1 MSYTLEIQKIKLE
14 RSELNDQ
21 GIALR
26 QFVPDDL
33 LQVIEINRICLP
45 ENYNSTFFLDIH
57 RNLPDAFI
65 VAEAN
70 GKVVGYIMC
79 RLEHGLSETRRFNFV
94 KKGHIVS
101 VAVLPEHRRTGIG
114 SALATEALKAL
125 SKHKAGECFLEVRV
139 TNEPAINL
147 YKKLGFSIARKA
159 SHYYFDG
166 ADAYVMSFRIPPE
179 SSNAG

>member
-1 MSYTLEIQKIKLE
+1 M
-14 RSELNDQ
+14 NHQ
-21 GIALR
+21 GFALR

-45 ENYNSTFFLDIH
+45 ENYNSVFFLDIH
-57 RNLPDAFI
+57 RNFPNAFI
-65 VAEAN
+65 VAEVN

-79 RLEHGLSETRRFNFV
+79 RLEHGLSETRRFNLV

-101 VAVLPEHRRTGIG
+101 VAVLPEYRRAGIG
-114 SALATEALKAL
+114 NALAAEALKAL

-139 TNEPAINL
+139 TNEPGINL
-147 YKKLGFSIARKA
+147 YKKLGFSITRKV

-166 ADAYVMSFRIPPE
+166 ADAYVMSLRIPRE
-179 SSNAG
+179 ASDAG

>member
-1 MSYTLEIQKIKLE
+1 LGY
-14 RSELNDQ
+14 Q
-21 GIALR
+21 GFVLR

-114 SALATEALKAL
+114 SALVTEALKAL
-125 SKHKAGECFLEVRV
+125 SKHRAGECFLEVRV
-139 TNEPAINL
+139 TNEPGINL
-147 YKKLGFSIARKA
+147 YKKLGFSTARKV

-166 ADAYVMSFRIPPE
+166 SDAYVMSFRIPQE

>member
-1 MSYTLEIQKIKLE
+1 
-14 RSELNDQ
+14 LNPQ
-21 GIALR
+21 GFTLR

-33 LQVIEINRICLP
+33 PQVIEINRICLP

-57 RNLPDAFI
+57 RNCPDAFM
-65 VAEAN
+65 VAEVS

-79 RLEHGLSETRRFNFV
+79 RLEHGLSETRRFSLV

-101 VAVLPEHRRTGIG
+101 VAVLPEYRRAGIG
-114 SALATEALKAL
+114 NALVTEALKAL
-125 SKHKAGECFLEVRV
+125 SKHKAEECFLEVRV

-147 YKKLGFSIARKA
+147 YKKLGFSVTRKV

-166 ADAYVMSFRIPPE
+166 ADACVMSFRIPQD
-179 SSNAG
+179 SSNTG

>member
-1 MSYTLEIQKIKLE
+1 MSGQDIT
-14 RSELNDQ
+14 
-21 GIALR
+21 LR
-26 QFVPDDL
+26 QFVPDDII
-33 LQVIEINRICLP
+33 QVIEINRICLP

-65 VAEAN
+65 VADVD

-79 RLEHGLSETRRFNFV
+79 RLEHGLSEARRFNFV

-101 VAVLPEHRRTGIG
+101 VAVLPEYRRANVGN
-114 SALATEALKAL
+114 ALVTEALKAL

-139 TNEPAINL
+139 TNDPAINL
-147 YKKLGFSIARKA
+147 YKKLGFSIARKV

-166 ADAYVMSFRIPPE
+166 ADAYVMSFRIPQE
-179 SSNAG
+179 NSNAG

>member
-1 MSYTLEIQKIKLE
+1 M
-14 RSELNDQ
+14 DHQ
-21 GIALR
+21 GFALR

-57 RNLPDAFI
+57 RNLPDAFV
-65 VAEAN
+65 VAEVN

-79 RLEHGLSETRRFNFV
+79 RLEHGLSEIRRFSFV

-101 VAVLPEHRRTGIG
+101 VAVLPEHRMAGVG
-114 SALATEALKAL
+114 NALVTEALRAL
-125 SKHKAGECFLEVRV
+125 SKHNAEECFLEVRV
-139 TNEPAINL
+139 TNESAINL
-147 YKKLGFSIARKA
+147 YKKLGFSIARKV

-166 ADAYVMSFRIPPE
+166 ADAYVMSVRIPQD
-179 SSNAG
+179 SSNTD

>member
-1 MSYTLEIQKIKLE
+1 
-14 RSELNDQ
+14 LNYQ
-21 GIALR
+21 RFALR
-26 QFVPDDL
+26 QFVPDDI

-65 VAEAN
+65 VAEVN

-79 RLEHGLSETRRFNFV
+79 RLEHGLSETRRFNLI

-101 VAVLPEHRRTGIG
+101 VAVLPEHRRAGIG
-114 SALATEALKAL
+114 NALVTEELKAL
-125 SKHKAGECFLEVRV
+125 SKNKAAECFLEVRV

-147 YKKLGFSIARKA
+147 YKKLGFNIARKV

-166 ADAYVMSFRIPPE
+166 ADAYVMSSRIPQD
-179 SSNAG
+179 SSNTG